1 MNTFVALILVALAW
15 ISLFFCGIYLVG
27 FIKALLEDYYVDLPS
42 LVIFIVFAAIVIA
55 DMVFLCC
62 H

>member
-15 ISLFFCGIYLVG
+15 ISLFFSSIYLVG
-27 FIKALLEDYYVDLPS
+27 FVKTLLEDYYVDLPS
-42 LVIFIVFAAIVIA
+42 LVIFIIFVIIVIA
-55 DMVFLCC
+55 DMLFLCC